1 MIRDLAFR
9 IETIKNNED
18 TIDPDI
24 INIYEK
30 LIDSAEKITI
40 SESKNKIYRSKE
52 ETLKELSKLIQ
63 LSKMDVYQDL
73 KIDSTFIQ
81 KIGEYINK
89 EWNVIYNN
97 MQKEILKYL
106 ILIFGM
112 LFYNFGFGQEV
123 QRVIEES

>member
-89 EWNVIYNN
+89 E
-97 MQKEILKYL
+97 
-106 ILIFGM
+106 
-112 LFYNFGFGQEV
+112 
-123 QRVIEES
+123 